1 MKMYEIKVWGP
12 FHKDHSIFSPSLNE
26 TGLKNH
32 LKIIL
37 RKEEE
42 AKYLYSYFLTRG
54 LQYIPTYLM

>member
-12 FHKDHSIFSPSLNE
+12 FNKDHSIFSPSLNE

-42 AKYLYSYFLTRG
+42 AKYLYSY
-54 LQYIPTYLM
+54 I